1 MTRYTLSDAQWAAI
15 EPLCPGK
22 KADPGKTAKDNRL
35 FLEAVLWIVRT
46 GSPWRD
52 LPQEFGNW
60 NSVYRRYRR
69 WVQLDVFKNIFTHLN
84 TNADYEYTMIDSTI
98 VKTHRHGHRAQKGD
112 AQTGNRPIQ
121 RRDDDQ
127 NPCPDRCFG
136 QFM

>member
-1 MTRYTLSDAQWAAI
+1 MTFNFSQYRTDMTRYTLSDAQWADI

-84 TNADYEYTMIDSTI
+84 TDADYEYTMIDGII
-98 VKTHRHGHRAQKGD
+98 VKTDRHGQGAKG
-112 AQTGNRPIQ
+112 GRSNRQSADPKA
-121 RRDDDQ
+121 
-127 NPCPDRCFG
+127 G
-136 QFM
+136 

>member
-1 MTRYTLSDAQWAAI
+1 MTFNFSQYHTDMTRYTLSDAQWAAI

-69 WVQLDVFKNIFTHLN
+69 WVQLDVFKNIW
-84 TNADYEYTMIDSTI
+84 
-98 VKTHRHGHRAQKGD
+98 G
-112 AQTGNRPIQ
+112 
-121 RRDDDQ
+121 
-127 NPCPDRCFG
+127 CPR
-136 QFM
+136 